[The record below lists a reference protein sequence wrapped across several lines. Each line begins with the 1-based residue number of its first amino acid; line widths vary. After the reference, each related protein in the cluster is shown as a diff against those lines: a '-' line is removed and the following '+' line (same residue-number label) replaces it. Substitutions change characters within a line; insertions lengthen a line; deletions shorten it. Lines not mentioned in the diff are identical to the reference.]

1 MKKCDLQ
8 NARNSATSTLPRA
21 HHTREEKCFDYSLNL
36 SLFWRVSLYLLSEWS
51 IDRGEILAI
60 LNLFLCVSLLALK
73 MYEKVKGVSLSLSDQ
88 TNFSLAVLL
97 PRL

>member
-1 MKKCDLQ
+1 M
-8 NARNSATSTLPRA
+8 NTTTRSPHARRKVLRLLSQS
-21 HHTREEKCFDYSLNL
+21 L
-36 SLFWRVSLYLLSEWS
+36 SLLESEFVFAS